1 MAAPVG
7 IDREQVIDAAVAELE
22 KTGRVEGVAL
32 RDVANRLGIRTQS
45 LYAHVDGADDLRR
58 ALALRGLR
66 QLTERLTDAAIGR
79 AGPDAIESIVLAY
92 LRFARD
98 QPGLYGASLR
108 PPGDDPEL
116 RDAIATTMRPLDLVF
131 ESYGFNPEDS
141 VHWYRI
147 VFAAVHGFAVLDRDG
162 LFTLPGDVD
171 ETVARLIRAI
181 THEIETERKGRSGSP
196 VGSGKGTRRHPPG
209 STGR

>member
-22 KTGRVEGVAL
+22 KAGRVEGVAL
-32 RDVANRLGIRTQS
+32 SDVADRLGIRTQS
-45 LYAHVDGADDLRR
+45 LYAHIEGADGLRR

-66 QLTERLTDAAIGR
+66 LLTERLTAAAIGR
-79 AGPDAIESIVLAY
+79 AGPAAIESIVLAY
-92 LRFARD
+92 LQFARE
-98 QPGLYGASLR
+98 QPGLYQASLR
-108 PPGDDPEL
+108 PPGDDPDL
-116 RDAIATTMRPLDLVF
+116 RDAIAATMRPLNLVF
-131 ESYGFNPEDS
+131 QSFGLDAQAA

-147 VFAAVHGFAVLDRDG
+147 VFAAVYGFAVLDRDG

-181 THEIETERKGRSGSP
+181 THEIETERNERSGSP
-196 VGSGKGTRRHPPG
+196 AASGKGTRRRPPR